1 MATAATESS
10 RIVQT
15 TVRLPEPLYRE
26 VKQLLEQGQLES
38 TSLNELVIEALTR
51 LVHEAREK
59 SIDEQF
65 SGMATDTKYAE
76 QCRVVAG
83 EFARADWEALQ
94 EDGKSRA
101 AR

>member
-1 MATAATESS
+1 MVTAATETGKV
-10 RIVQT
+10 VQT

-26 VKQLLEQGQLES
+26 VKELLEQGQLAS
-38 TSLNELVIEALTR
+38 ASVNELVIEALTQLLHQAKQR
-51 LVHEAREK
+51 A
-59 SIDEQF
+59 IDEQF

-83 EFARADWEALQ
+83 EFARADWEALH
-94 EDGKSRA
+94 ENVKRRA